1 MLFPLQAKIHLL
13 HCASMGDPERS
24 ILIRCVD
31 FLGAKRE
38 ELLPLAWAFAYFFC
52 LLCGYSILRPVR
64 DEMAIEGGIK
74 NLPWMMTAT
83 FLTMLAVTPLF
94 GWLSARCSRARLLL
108 AVYTFFVINL
118 LAFYLFMANH
128 LYPEWVARSFFVW
141 LSVMN
146 LFIVSVFW
154 SFMAD
159 LFTPEQGTRLFGVIA
174 AGGSSGALIGPLI
187 TTGLTFIAPVPVLML
202 ASMAFL
208 LLCLGCVYRL
218 DRWGRERTD
227 QHRPQSGEALGG
239 SFLAGVRLTFSSP
252 YLLGV
257 CGYLAFLT
265 MTATFLYLEQTRLVS
280 EYLDQPEARTR
291 LFSTLDFTTGL
302 LTWLTQ
308 VFITSRLIR
317 RFGLVAGLL
326 FLPAISLAGFLG
338 IALWPSLAV
347 YVVFSVLRRVG
358 EYALSKPARE
368 VLFTVVSREEKYKA
382 KNFIDTAIS
391 RGGDASTGWLVT
403 GIKAL
408 GATTTHIALALV
420 PLMIAWAWLATVLAR
435 QEKRR
440 SASTV
445 PSMTESSHRTG

>member
-1 MLFPLQAKIHLL
+1 MA
-13 HCASMGDPERS
+13 DPEQS
-24 ILIRCVD
+24 ILTRCAD
-31 FLGAKRE
+31 FLGVKRE
-38 ELLPLAWAFAYFFC
+38 ELAPLAWAFAYFFC

-74 NLPWMMTAT
+74 NLPWMMTGT
-83 FLTMLAVTPLF
+83 FLTMLAATPIF
-94 GWLSARCSRARLLL
+94 GWLSARCSRYRLLL
-108 AVYTFFVINL
+108 AVYTFFITNL
-118 LAFYLFMANH
+118 LIFYLLMTSH
-128 LYPEWVARSFFVW
+128 WYPEWVARSFFVW

-174 AGGSSGALIGPLI
+174 AGGSSGALVGPLI
-187 TTGLTFIAPVPVLML
+187 TTGMTFIAPVPVLML
-202 ASMAFL
+202 ASMVFL
-208 LLCLGCVYRL
+208 SLCLGCVYRL
-218 DRWGRERTD
+218 DRWGRE
-227 QHRPQSGEALGG
+227 QSVHHQARPGEPLHG

-252 YLLGV
+252 YLLGI

-308 VFITSRLIR
+308 VFVTKRVIGW
-317 RFGLVAGLL
+317 FGLVAPLV
-326 FLPAISLAGFLG
+326 FLPVISLVGFLG

-403 GIKAL
+403 GVKAL

-420 PLMIAWAWLATVLAR
+420 PLMIAWAWLATMLAR
-435 QEKRR
+435 HEKVR
-440 SASTV
+440 SAS
-445 PSMTESSHRTG
+445 SSS

>member
-1 MLFPLQAKIHLL
+1 MVGLDHTRLTRWAH
-13 HCASMGDPERS
+13 S
-24 ILIRCVD
+24 
-31 FLGAKRE
+31 LGAKRE
-38 ELLPLAWAFAYFFC
+38 EFVPLVWAFVYFFC

-64 DEMAIEGGIK
+64 DEMAIEGGLK
-74 NLPWMMTAT
+74 HLPWMMTAT
-83 FLTMLAVTPLF
+83 FFTMLVATPLF
-94 GWLSARCSRARLLL
+94 GWLSARCSRYRLLL
-108 AVYTFFVINL
+108 TVYAFFIANL
-118 LAFYLFMANH
+118 LAFYVLMTSH

-159 LFTPEQGTRLFGVIA
+159 LFTPEQGARLFGVIA
-174 AGGSSGALIGPLI
+174 AGGSSGALAGPLI
-187 TTGLTFIAPVPVLML
+187 TTGLTFLVPVPVLML
-202 ASMAFL
+202 ASIVFL
-208 LLCLGCVYRL
+208 TLCLGCIYRL
-218 DRWGRERTD
+218 DRWGRK
-227 QHRPQSGEALGG
+227 QSVHHQPRPGDPLRG
-239 SFLAGVRLTFSSP
+239 SFLAGIRLTMSSP
-252 YLLGV
+252 YLLGI

-291 LFSTLDFTTGL
+291 LFSSLDFTTGL

-308 VFITSRLIR
+308 MFVTKRVIS
-317 RFGLVAGLL
+317 RFGLVAPLL
-326 FLPAISLAGFLG
+326 FLPAISVIGFLG

-368 VLFTVVSREEKYKA
+368 ILFTVVSREEKYKA

-408 GATTTHIALALV
+408 GATTAHIALACV

-435 QEKRR
+435 EGKRR

-445 PSMTESSHRTG
+445 SSMTESSRRTV

>member
-1 MLFPLQAKIHLL
+1 MVGLDHTRLTRWAH
-13 HCASMGDPERS
+13 S
-24 ILIRCVD
+24 
-31 FLGAKRE
+31 LGVKRE
-38 ELLPLAWAFAYFFC
+38 EFVPLVWAFVYFFC

-64 DEMAIEGGIK
+64 DEMAIEGGLK
-74 NLPWMMTAT
+74 HLPWMMTAT
-83 FLTMLAVTPLF
+83 FLTMLAATPLF
-94 GWLSARCSRARLLL
+94 GWLSARCSRYRLLL
-108 AVYTFFVINL
+108 IVYGFFIVNL
-118 LAFYLFMANH
+118 LAFYALMMSH

-159 LFTPEQGTRLFGVIA
+159 LFTPEQGARLFGVIA
-174 AGGSSGALIGPLI
+174 AGGSSGALVGPLI
-187 TTGLTFIAPVPVLML
+187 TTGLTFIVPVPVLML
-202 ASMAFL
+202 ASMLFL
-208 LLCLGCVYRL
+208 ALCLGCVYRL
-218 DRWGRERTD
+218 DRWGRE
-227 QHRPQSGEALGG
+227 QSAHHQSRPGDPLHG
-239 SFLAGVRLTFSSP
+239 SILAGIRLTMSSP
-252 YLLGV
+252 YLLGI

-291 LFSTLDFTTGL
+291 LFSSLDFTTGL

-308 VFITSRLIR
+308 MFVTKRVIS
-317 RFGLVAGLL
+317 RFGLVAPLL
-326 FLPAISLAGFLG
+326 FLPVISLIGFLG
-338 IALWPSLAV
+338 IALWPTLGV

-408 GATTTHIALALV
+408 GATTAHIALACV
-420 PLMIAWAWLATVLAR
+420 PLMIAWAWLATVLVR
-435 QEKRR
+435 EGKRR

-445 PSMTESSHRTG
+445 SLMTESSRRTV